1 MTDQDKTDGENA
13 NEKDIEELRESA
25 AQMGVRDADEKDPDE
40 IVDEVRHGKSDSE
53 TSPSGW
59 KAEQE
64 GR

>member
-1 MTDQDKTDGENA
+1 MADQEKTDK
-13 NEKDIEELRESA
+13 KDVEELRESA
-25 AQMGVRDADEKDPDE
+25 GAMGVDDADRKDPDE

-59 KAEQE
+59 KAEQD